1 MRYYSVG
8 LCTGMRFSVDFL
20 YLQGGRQSK
29 LVYISIGAVVIRKS
43 ILKKI
48 SFFLTEFV
56 PIGKASST
64 FRLCLPNITL
74 WQTFLGFHLILNASY
89 NYHAL
94 ENVPRQN

>member
-8 LCTGMRFSVDFL
+8 LYTGMRFSVDFL

-48 SFFLTEFV
+48 SFF
-56 PIGKASST
+56 
-64 FRLCLPNITL
+64 
-74 WQTFLGFHLILNASY
+74 
-89 NYHAL
+89 
-94 ENVPRQN
+94 